1 MTIFGAIFMG
11 LREIWAHKLR
21 SFLTMFCV
29 MLGVTSVVVTVG
41 YMRGLTAGWK
51 ESLKQRGGV
60 EKLSLRVGRVPSEQ
74 RHLAIL
80 SPGHTLA
87 DAEAV
92 QRHVG
97 HVKHAIPV
105 VLLDNAVLYRG
116 RKRDRTDMEG
126 VLPEARKLENF
137 EVASGR
143 FITDADNLGAKQ
155 VMVLGNYVYENLF
168 EPGEDPIGQKVMY
181 EGLPFDVVGLLKE
194 YELNMGKYNAL
205 HWKNDLVFIPLTTA
219 QKRVNGTSATS
230 GMDILVDD
238 ARNVPLAVDGVEN
251 TLRGMH
257 RGIED
262 FYLRTNE
269 GWSED
274 LEKQE
279 KNQVA
284 TGAAVSLITIL
295 IGGIGIMNLMLAS
308 INERVREIGIRK
320 AIGARKRDLFFQFSV
335 ESVTLCVLGGLTGVM
350 AGQGITHL
358 LRKVIEEGTKPEFTM
373 LGVVMGFVASVV
385 IGILAGLYPA
395 VKAAR
400 MDPIEALR
408 HE

>member
-1 MTIFGAIFMG
+1 MG

-60 EKLSLRVGRVPSEQ
+60 EKLSLREGRVPSEQ

-92 QRHVG
+92 KRHVG
-97 HVKHAIPV
+97 HVKYAIPLV
-105 VLLDNAVLYRG
+105 SLDDAVLYRG
-116 RKRDRTDMEG
+116 RKRDRTDVEG
-126 VLPEARKLENF
+126 VLPEAQELENF
-137 EVASGR
+137 ELASGR
-143 FITDADNLGAKQ
+143 FITDGDNMGAKQ
-155 VMVLGNYVYENLF
+155 VLVLGHAVYERLF
-168 EPGEDPIGQKVMY
+168 EPGEDPLGKSVMY
-181 EGLPFDVVGLLKE
+181 EGLVFKVVGLMVN

-205 HWKNDLVFIPLTTA
+205 HWKNDLAFIPMATA
-219 QKRVNGTSATS
+219 QKRVRGTSATS

-238 ARNVPLAVDGVEN
+238 AKNVPLAVDGVEN

-284 TGAAVSLITIL
+284 TGAAVSLIT
-295 IGGIGIMNLMLAS
+295 S
-308 INERVREIGIRK
+308 
-320 AIGARKRDLFFQFSV
+320 
-335 ESVTLCVLGGLTGVM
+335 TL
-350 AGQGITHL
+350 
-358 LRKVIEEGTKPEFTM
+358 R
-373 LGVVMGFVASVV
+373 
-385 IGILAGLYPA
+385 
-395 VKAAR
+395 
-400 MDPIEALR
+400 
-408 HE
+408 